1 MDERAALAAACI
13 ASLRAF
19 LRHSFDIG
27 RERGMK
33 GKEFDFPS
41 FLPACRRR
49 RGENFL
55 RTGARGCG
63 CF

>member
-13 ASLRAF
+13 ASRAF

-41 FLPACRRR
+41 FLPTAGR
-49 RGENFL
+49 EL
-55 RTGARGCG
+55 L
-63 CF
+63 